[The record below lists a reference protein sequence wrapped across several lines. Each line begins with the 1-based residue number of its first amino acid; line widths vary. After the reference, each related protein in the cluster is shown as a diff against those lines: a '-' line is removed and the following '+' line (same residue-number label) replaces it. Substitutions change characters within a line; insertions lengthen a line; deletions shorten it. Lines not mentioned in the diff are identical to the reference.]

1 MFLPSLR
8 PMTQIWPPVLLGSQF
23 VFNIGFMRLC
33 PFSSVPARRYAVI
46 RRRHRTGAWV
56 AHFSQQGMFIVGGAL
71 SDRFGARIVILW
83 GCFIRIAG
91 FLLLALGHSLWPI
104 VLGACLTGVGGA
116 LFSPLLK
123 RCSLKRASK
132 ARLAVNAAA
141 PNGSLFCRMRRTGR
155 GIRPGIGALFAGLGF
170 RLVAFAGAAVF
181 TGADRAL
188 FSLPPTQKNP
198 LPCGRFP
205 VDRIAPAA
213 VCRVYCCVQ
222 RPVIKLQPALSG
234 FAGGNTTRRRKRKD
248 LGPLFMLASL
258 LIITFQLPLARL
270 ARVVGPV
277 WSLPTGFA
285 LVSASFLSVAFF
297 AADAPQ
303 PAGFACCLRLA
314 LSPYSP

>member
-1 MFLPSLR
+1 MKLISELAVTSIVAIHDLNHAAMFCDALIVMQNGNVIARGTPEQVLTESLLWQVFQVETRIEVSPYHGKNISTLFRNSRSFHVFAFLR

-198 LPCGRFP
+198 LPCGPFP
-205 VDRIAPAA
+205 GGPHCASRGLSRLLLRTAPG
-213 VCRVYCCVQ
+213 Y
-222 RPVIKLQPALSG
+222 
-234 FAGGNTTRRRKRKD
+234 
-248 LGPLFMLASL
+248 
-258 LIITFQLPLARL
+258 
-270 ARVVGPV
+270 
-277 WSLPTGFA
+277 
-285 LVSASFLSVAFF
+285 
-297 AADAPQ
+297 
-303 PAGFACCLRLA
+303 
-314 LSPYSP
+314 